1 MRARAAPSP
10 GPAPTTTAR
19 LNMLLTVRYTATRVC
34 KRSTPRLPRGKFPSR
49 AFTRNGERPR
59 RRVSLFE
66 TLPRPCIVARVLG
79 WICSVQRSHGYSC
92 SSRSL
97 RPLSPGISTRSSGW
111 TDPVPTRTSSEP
123 VRRLRQDAECQL
135 PLAHADKTGSAVQTE
150 YALPFARN
158 VRHAGLTN
166 F

>member
-123 VRRLRQDAECQL
+123 VRRLPRTPSASFRSHMLTRLVLPCRPSTLYHLRGMSGTQD
-135 PLAHADKTGSAVQTE
+135 
-150 YALPFARN
+150 
-158 VRHAGLTN
+158 
-166 F
+166 